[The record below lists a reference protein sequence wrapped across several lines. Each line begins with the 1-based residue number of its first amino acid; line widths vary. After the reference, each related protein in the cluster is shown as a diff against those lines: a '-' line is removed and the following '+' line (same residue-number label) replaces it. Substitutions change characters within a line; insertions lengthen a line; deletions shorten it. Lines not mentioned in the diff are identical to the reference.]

1 MGQTVDLTSVK
12 HTKSTPEQPASPSRT
27 AGKPFAPILAS
38 LLQERWTAFLLTGI
52 AMLQVVLVALGLPA
66 WICPIKATLGVP
78 CPGCGLSTAMV
89 LLLQGEWRAALST
102 HAFAP
107 VFLLGFALMVVV
119 SLLPER
125 PRQAAI
131 RWIAV
136 VEQRTGIVLLLL
148 LGLVAYWGL
157 RLLGLL

>member
-1 MGQTVDLTSVK
+1 
-12 HTKSTPEQPASPSRT
+12 
-27 AGKPFAPILAS
+27 
-38 LLQERWTAFLLTGI
+38 
-52 AMLQVVLVALGLPA
+52 
-66 WICPIKATLGVP
+66 
-78 CPGCGLSTAMV
+78 
-89 LLLQGEWRAALST
+89 
-102 HAFAP
+102 
-107 VFLLGFALMVVV
+107 MVVV